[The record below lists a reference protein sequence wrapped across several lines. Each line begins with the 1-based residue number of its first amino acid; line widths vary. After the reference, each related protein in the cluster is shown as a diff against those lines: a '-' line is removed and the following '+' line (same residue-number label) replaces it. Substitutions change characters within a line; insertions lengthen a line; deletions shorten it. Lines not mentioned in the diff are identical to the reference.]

1 MNLESYTCENC
12 IWQKEETLYHL
23 FLKCNFA
30 KACWNSIGMTPPRIA
45 NPVDAAVN
53 LMRQLNVPFSME
65 IVILMTWSIWKC
77 RNAWLFQDKDPTV
90 QHCKN
95 EFAKELHLVML
106 RAKGRF
112 DSTIP
117 EWLQH

>member
-30 KACWNSIGMTPPRIA
+30 KACWTSIGLTSPRIA
-45 NPVDAAVN
+45 NPEAAAVN
-53 LMRQLNVPFSME
+53 LMQQLNVSFSME
-65 IVILMTWSIWKC
+65 IVIL
-77 RNAWLFQDKDPTV
+77 
-90 QHCKN
+90 N
-95 EFAKELHLVML
+95 EFARELHLVML

-117 EWLQH
+117 AWLQLWQ

>member
-30 KACWNSIGMTPPRIA
+30 KACWNSIGLMPSRNT

-53 LMRQLNVPFSME
+53 LMQQLNVSFSMK
-65 IVILMTWSIWKC
+65 IVIRMTWSIWKC
-77 RNAWLFQDKDPTV
+77 RNA
-90 QHCKN
+90 
-95 EFAKELHLVML
+95 
-106 RAKGRF
+106 
-112 DSTIP
+112 
-117 EWLQH
+117 